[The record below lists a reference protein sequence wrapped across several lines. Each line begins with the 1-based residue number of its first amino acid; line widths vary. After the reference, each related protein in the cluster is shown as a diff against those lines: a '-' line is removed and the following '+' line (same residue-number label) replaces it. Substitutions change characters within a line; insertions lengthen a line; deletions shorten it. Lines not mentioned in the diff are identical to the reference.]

1 MTESSATF
9 LLFGATGDLARRMIF
24 PSLYNLLADG
34 LLPDDFLIVASA
46 RSPMSDEDFRADV
59 DAALRQFLASDRY
72 DAETAGRGQM
82 AKSDAGVQPKMALAV
97 ANINWRRFS
106 AYVAMRAKGR

>member
-1 MTESSATF
+1 
-9 LLFGATGDLARRMIF
+9 
-24 PSLYNLLADG
+24 
-34 LLPDDFLIVASA
+34 
-46 RSPMSDEDFRADV
+46 
-59 DAALRQFLASDRY
+59 
-72 DAETAGRGQM
+72 M